1 MEIRVRDTKAY
12 AYTGG
17 KPFDAALPCVVFV
30 HGAEGDHSVWGLQS
44 RYLAHHGRAVL
55 ALDLP
60 GHGRSEGP
68 TLDSVEAMADWL
80 VAVLD
85 AAHVPR
91 AQIVGHSLGALVAV
105 ECAARRPDRVERI
118 ALLGAAFP
126 MRVSDELLAATRTDE
141 ARARQMINI
150 WSHSA
155 YAHYPS
161 SPGPGFWV
169 HGANL
174 RLMERQR
181 PGVLPVDFAACNDYR
196 GGLVAA
202 AKVRCPALFL
212 IAKRDLMTPGRTV
225 KDLIMAIPGAQVIDI
240 DGSGH
245 YMMAEKPDEVLDALR
260 GFLAGAATVA

>member
-1 MEIRVRDTKAY
+1 MEVGVGGTKVY

-17 KPFDAALPCVVFV
+17 RPFDAALPCVVFI

-60 GHGRSEGP
+60 GHGRSAGP
-68 TLDSVEAMADWL
+68 PIESIETLADWL
-80 VAVLD
+80 VEVLD
-85 AAHVPR
+85 AARVPR
-91 AQIVGHSLGALVAV
+91 AQIVGHSMGALVAV
-105 ECAARRPDRVERI
+105 EFAARHPDRVDRI

-126 MRVSDELLAATRTDE
+126 MRVSAELLEATRTDE
-141 ARARQMINI
+141 ARAQQMINI

-181 PGVLPVDFAACNDYR
+181 TGVLPVDFAACNDYS
-196 GGLVAA
+196 GGLTAA
-202 AKVRCPALFL
+202 AKVGCPALFL
-212 IAKRDLMTPGRTV
+212 IARRDVMTPGRAAQDLV
-225 KDLIMAIPGAQVIDI
+225 KAIRGAQVIEI
-240 DGSGH
+240 AGSGH

-260 GFLAGAATVA
+260 GFLAAAPA

>member
-1 MEIRVRDTKAY
+1 MELEVRNAKVY

-17 KPFDAALPCVVFV
+17 RPFDTTLPCVVFV
-30 HGAEGDHSVWGLQS
+30 HGGESDHSVWGLQS

-68 TLDSVEAMADWL
+68 PLDSIEIMADWL
-80 VAVLD
+80 AEVVA
-85 AAHVPR
+85 AARVPR
-91 AQIVGHSLGALVAV
+91 AQIVGHSMGALVAI
-105 ECAARRPDRVERI
+105 EFAARHPERVDRI

-126 MRVSDELLAATRTDE
+126 MRVSAELLEATRTDE
-141 ARARQMINI
+141 ARARQMINV

-196 GGLVAA
+196 GGLAA
-202 AKVRCPALFL
+202 AEKLRCPTLFL
-212 IAKRDLMTPGRTV
+212 NARRDLMTPGRATV
-225 KDLIMAIPGAQVIDI
+225 DLVSAIEGARVVEIE
-240 DGSGH
+240 GSGH
-245 YMMAEKPDEVLDALR
+245 SMMAEKPDEVLDALR
-260 GFLAGAATVA
+260 GFLAGATSPA

>member
-1 MEIRVRDTKAY
+1 MEFRVGDSKVY

-55 ALDLP
+55 AIDLP

-68 TLDSVEAMADWL
+68 ALDSVESMADWL
-80 VAVLD
+80 IEVLD
-85 AAHVPR
+85 AVQVPR
-91 AQIVGHSLGALVAV
+91 AQIVGHSMGALVAV

-118 ALLGAAFP
+118 ALHGAAFP
-126 MRVSDELLAATRTDE
+126 MRVADALLEATRTDE
-141 ARARQMINI
+141 ARAQQMINI

-174 RLMERQR
+174 RLMQRQKS
-181 PGVLPVDFAACNDYR
+181 GVLPVDFTACNDYR
-196 GGLVAA
+196 NGAA
-202 AKVRCPALFL
+202 AAEKVRCPALFL
-212 IAKRDLMTPGRTV
+212 IARRDLMTPQRTV
-225 KDLIMAIPGAQVIDI
+225 RDLVKAIQDSQVVEI

-260 GFLAGAATVA
+260 GFLAAAPA

>member
-1 MEIRVRDTKAY
+1 MELRVRDKKVY

-17 KPFDAALPCVVFV
+17 KAFDAALPCVAFV

-60 GHGRSEGP
+60 GHGRSEGAP
-68 TLDSVEAMADWL
+68 LESIESMADWL
-80 VAVLD
+80 AEVLAAAGVA
-85 AAHVPR
+85 R
-91 AQIVGHSLGALVAV
+91 AQIVGHSMGALVSL
-105 ECAARRPDRVERI
+105 ELAARHPDRVERI

-126 MRVSDELLAATRTDE
+126 MRVSAELLEATRTDE
-141 ARARQMINI
+141 ARAKQMINV

-181 PGVLPVDFAACNDYR
+181 PGVLPVDFAACDGYE
-196 GGLVAA
+196 GGLAA
-202 AKVRCPALFL
+202 ASRLRCPALFL
-212 IAKRDLMTPGRTV
+212 IARRDLMTPGRAAQE
-225 KDLIMAIPGAQVIDI
+225 LIKALRGAQVVEIG
-240 DGSGH
+240 GSGH
-245 YMMAEKPDEVLDALR
+245 DMMAEKPDEVLDALR
-260 GFLAGAATVA
+260 GFLAAATLA